1 MRTRRQLEKYLK
13 ENKVI
18 YESRNEESMDDYE
31 HDWSFHVNGKKEN
44 LKAEWFGGKDYIA
57 ITGGIILNIGI
68 RRAPY
73 CCGVYEI
80 GDFTNGDRYPHI
92 WEAIIEYFLLV
103 SRLPYLRTETI
114 TKSGTTQAVEIA
126 LKKLNFRLVTTIPS
140 GHAKRNKEKL
150 YKINVWEWIK
160 PKKVRN

>member
-126 LKKLNFRLVTTIPS
+126 LMPLVALMPQSELVQKRQATIGFAQS
-140 GHAKRNKEKL
+140 NICATMKSMEFEFN
-150 YKINVWEWIK
+150 
-160 PKKVRN
+160 